1 MARRA
6 HGWCANQGVGG
17 KSTNIICFFFSKE
30 KREQDLKYIHR
41 SLPPFLSC
49 AAQGGEHGATRR
61 VERVQHTSRVRA
73 VPPHGLLATHG
84 KRLQEDGGRMA
95 GTEERECRAFTI
107 E

>member
-1 MARRA
+1 MFLFLQR
-6 HGWCANQGVGG
+6 
-17 KSTNIICFFFSKE
+17 K
-30 KREQDLKYIHR
+30 KRTGFKNIHR

-49 AAQGGEHGATRR
+49 AALGDEHGATRR